1 MFARNLLSDSV
12 PVLKTSIL
20 VADALSLMEE
30 FKVSHLPIVNN
41 EEFLGLLSEA
51 DLLNHEHFEDPV
63 GNVKLSL
70 QNAYCVEDQHVF
82 DLLKILH
89 EQSLT
94 ILPVLNSRNIYK
106 GSILLRDLLR
116 ETASLF
122 SVNNP
127 GGVIILEMNQNDYT
141 LAQIANI
148 VESNDAKILTMF
160 VASSEF
166 STQVNVVLK
175 LNRMDIGGI
184 LQTFERYD
192 YSIKVSYGEEE
203 EDEILRQ
210 RYESLM
216 NYLNI

>member
-1 MFARNLLSDSV
+1 MFARNLLTDSI
-12 PVLKTSIL
+12 PILKTSVL

-41 EEFLGLLSEA
+41 EEFLGLISET
-51 DLLNHEHFEDPV
+51 DLLNHDHFEDPV

-70 QNAYCVEDQHVF
+70 QNTYCVEDQHVF

-94 ILPVLNSRNIYK
+94 VLPVLNSRNIYK
-106 GSILLRDLLR
+106 GSILLRDLMR
-116 ETASLF
+116 ETASFL

-127 GGVIILEMNQNDYT
+127 GGIIILEMNQNDYT

-160 VASSEF
+160 VSSSEF
-166 STQVNVVLK
+166 STQINVVLK
-175 LNRMDIGGI
+175 LSRMDIGGV

-192 YSIKVSYGEEE
+192 YNIKVSYGEEE